1 MPHIFSVE
9 IHVYLSTK
17 IQETEGKKKQAIAD
31 KDESLQRHVEGELL
45 ELMTMRQYLNDNID
59 LKTQKYF

>member
-9 IHVYLSTK
+9 IHAYLSAK
-17 IQETEGKKKQAIAD
+17 IEAAEEKKKQAIAD
-31 KDESLQRHVEGELL
+31 RDESLQRHLEGEML
-45 ELMTMRQYLNDNID
+45 ELMEMRQYLNDNID